1 MQGDTPSSLL
11 FNIFFDF
18 VMQKVIEQ
26 ADAVGVKLAYGSNDF
41 FHTNRDKYNELNI
54 LTLMYADDW

>member
-1 MQGDTPSSLL
+1 
-11 FNIFFDF
+11 
-18 VMQKVIEQ
+18 MQKVIEQ